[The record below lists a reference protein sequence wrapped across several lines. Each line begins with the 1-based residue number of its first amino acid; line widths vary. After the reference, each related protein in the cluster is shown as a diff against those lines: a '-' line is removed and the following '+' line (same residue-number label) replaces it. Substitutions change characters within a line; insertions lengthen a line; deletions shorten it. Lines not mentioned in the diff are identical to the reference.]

1 MISLNW
7 DGLDGQIGSLMDAYK
22 KLPRHIAK
30 KHLQAA
36 MKRALKDA
44 VPVLKAETP
53 KGKSQRVVGE
63 DGRSK
68 TRRGG
73 ALRRAATVRAKYYGK
88 NDSGTVA
95 GTLGYKAGTESRKAI
110 WLEFGTTRGIE
121 PRRIIDRVMR
131 RVKGPTRS
139 KLARELAEALEKA
152 ARDLAPGV
160 DQGYRRK

>member
-7 DGLDGQIGSLMDAYK
+7 EGMNGDIGDLMNSYA

-53 KGKSQRVVGE
+53 KGGSRRVVGQE
-63 DGRSK
+63 GK
-68 TRRGG
+68 QKAKRGG
-73 ALRRAATVRAKYYGK
+73 ALRRAATAKAKYYGK

-110 WLEFGTTRGIE
+110 WLEFGTSRGIE
-121 PRRIIDRVMR
+121 PRRIVDRVMK
-131 RVKGPTRS
+131 RVSGPIRG
-139 KLARELAEALEKA
+139 KLAREMAAALEKA
-152 ARDLAPGV
+152 ANEVASGKNK
-160 DQGYRRK
+160 GYGK